1 MVRWSSKL
9 PEERGLYIWRASKGS
24 PPIFVAIEKAY
35 GIEADG
41 KPTLMISRGLTVSTK
56 VRTPADIGGEW
67 VGPIE
72 EQEDSDV
79 S

>member
-9 PEERGLYIWRASKGS
+9 PEERGLYIWRPNKYA
-24 PPIFVAIEKAY
+24 PPIFVAVEKAY
-35 GIEADG
+35 GIEAAG
-41 KPTLMISRGLTVSTK
+41 KPTLMISRGITVSTE

-72 EQEDSDV
+72 ELEDNNV